1 MASGQEKPFE
11 IKNQGLY
18 SSVSEHEVVLKH
30 YPDIQIV
37 TTVFLIN
44 KVNNMVMGLHTHTI
58 TMQNMKYCGRI
69 QQDNNISY

>member
-44 KVNNMVMGLHTHTI
+44 KVNNIVMGLHTHNNNAKHEI
-58 TMQNMKYCGRI
+58 LWQNTAR
-69 QQDNNISY
+69 Q